1 MDSTDATDPGNQ
13 PDRPRL
19 TVGPVL
25 DAELPALVALWQA
38 CNLVMPYNDPLDDIA
53 FARGRSHSEVL
64 VGRLDGRPVASVMAG
79 HDGHRGWLY
88 YVAVDPAC
96 RHQGL
101 GADIVTAGEDWLRR
115 HGVRKVLLM
124 IRETNTAVK
133 AFYEKVG
140 YNAVPRVVMERWL

>member
-1 MDSTDATDPGNQ
+1 M
-13 PDRPRL
+13 
-19 TVGPVL
+19 
-25 DAELPALVALWQA
+25 
-38 CNLVMPYNDPLDDIA
+38 DDIA
-53 FARGRSHSEVL
+53 FARGRSHSDVL

-140 YNAVPRVVMERWL
+140 YQAVPRVVMEKWV